1 MIKLCVTGATKR
13 RINFLSL
20 NMPTAALS
28 KDLLTR
34 ILLKLGLPSADTAS
48 MEVLAQ
54 IYTAWCHRVPF
65 DNVQK
70 LIHVRG
76 GHDTPLPG
84 STAQDFFHNWL
95 DHGTGGTCWS
105 GSNALAALLTSLGF
119 NARREIGTML
129 AAPDLSPNHGTVVV
143 SIGADE
149 DYLVDTSILHHHPLR
164 LHSGGITA
172 IAHPAWGIQAT
183 RQQERWH
190 LHWRPLHMTAGF
202 VCRYEP
208 VGEDHPDFEHRYD
221 QTRGWS
227 PFNYQLSARL
237 NRGNEVIGFAF
248 GNAVTLHEDGRV
260 TSQPVTHRERTA
272 FLVEEM
278 GFSEEIAQRLPED
291 VPTPP
296 PPGSRKAELH
306 MA

>member
-1 MIKLCVTGATKR
+1 
-13 RINFLSL
+13 
-20 NMPTAALS
+20 MPTSALS
-28 KDLLTR
+28 KDLVTL
-34 ILLKLGLPSADTAS
+34 ILRKLGVSTSATPSIEGLT
-48 MEVLAQ
+48 Q
-54 IYTAWCHRVPF
+54 IYTAWCQRVPF

-143 SIGADE
+143 HFGPEE
-149 DYLVDTSILHHHPLR
+149 DYLVDTSILHQLPLQ
-164 LHSGGITA
+164 LYSGGITA